1 MEAAATGGRRTAA
14 VALLVLVAL
23 LANGVRPVDANAA
36 STRREAML
44 SLTNRDRDAHDKAA
58 LSLDTELSRYAK
70 DHSRDMATKGY
81 LFHTEDLAGALKGVN
96 WSIGG
101 ENVGVGSSLDGLE
114 DAFMH
119 STEHRRNIL
128 RTAFETSAVGV
139 YQDADGNFWVTVI
152 FYG

>member
-1 MEAAATGGRRTAA
+1 MEAAAARGRRTAA
-14 VALLVLVAL
+14 VAVLVLIAL
-23 LANGVRPVDANAA
+23 LANGVRAVDAHATW
-36 STRREAML
+36 TRRESMF
-44 SLTNRDRDAHDKAA
+44 SLTNRDRAAHDKAA

-70 DHSRDMATKGY
+70 DHSRDMANKGY
-81 LFHTEDLAGALKGVN
+81 LFHTKDLAGALKGVD

-128 RTAFETSAVGV
+128 RTAFDASAVGV
-139 YQDADGNFWVTVI
+139 YQDAEGNFWVTVI